1 MSEIDSDKAL
11 PESFLPAPRFSQV
24 PRSIRK
30 KRVLLVDIS
39 GAKRELRTD
48 AMRKLGMDVDCACDI
63 DEARSWWR
71 PDLYDLVLININ
83 NEFGHRDRFCDD
95 VRRALPPQQLAF
107 LVGKPEYLAALP
119 NADDAS
125 LHEPQNVLALDEC
138 QTTALPTQISDSSST
153 RWGIMAASRR
163 ISQVRSVAVAHTA
176 AKRNRPAPPRDLE
189 VRKPR
194 RGDISNLLL
203 DYEEKICSEKC

>member
-1 MSEIDSDKAL
+1 MSEIDGDKAL
-11 PESFLPAPRFSQV
+11 PESFLPLPHFAQLPRPV
-24 PRSIRK
+24 KK

-39 GAKRELRTD
+39 GAKRELRAD
-48 AMRKLGMDVDCACDI
+48 AMRKLGMDVDCASDI

-83 NEFGHRDRFCDD
+83 NEFGHRDKFCED
-95 VRRALPPQQLAF
+95 VRGAVPPQQLAF

-125 LHEPQNVLALDEC
+125 LSHDQTLDEHK
-138 QTTALPTQISDSSST
+138 AIASPAAIADSA
-153 RWGIMAASRR
+153 RVHWGIMAASRR
-163 ISQVRSVAVAHTA
+163 ISQVRSVAVAHTM

-189 VRKPR
+189 VREAR
-194 RGDISNLLL
+194 RTDISEIAIGLRKEGLL
-203 DYEEKICSEKC
+203 